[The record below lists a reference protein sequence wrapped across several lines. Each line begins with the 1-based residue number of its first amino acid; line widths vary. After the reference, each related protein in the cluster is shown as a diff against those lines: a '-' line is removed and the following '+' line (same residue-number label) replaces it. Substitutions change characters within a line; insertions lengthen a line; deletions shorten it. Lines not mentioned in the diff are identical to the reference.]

1 MSVSPP
7 DKFKSS
13 AAFWNALKRV
23 GLDPAAVLR
32 QSGLSLTFSAEDNK
46 VTTEQYFSVWRAM
59 AVLDPDPALGLKLA
73 AKAEPEHYHPAA
85 IAAFHARSYGDALA
99 RLARYKQLCAPEE
112 LRIRRVKDEV
122 WIDAVWLYASEG
134 EPPLA
139 VDLGFPAVLDHRLVA
154 VGVSPSTTPVTIYGW
169 ADGRSDVMPM
179 MPLDVQ
185 VWARAGR
192 ITMVDSHGQT
202 YRLTMLSKEE
212 SAGHRI
218 GEHWPLGE
226 SANRAKQVAKA
237 TAHDVGHALT
247 FPVWLAHTTHLS
259 GARNAAAGEFLRKL
273 AVASPGTV
281 VQRNQTFGT
290 PPTKPNHLRP
300 YDRRGLVGHEG
311 YPGEL

>member
-1 MSVSPP
+1 MDIESTTPNTGGQDQMS
-7 DKFKSS
+7 
-13 AAFWNALKRV
+13 
-23 GLDPAAVLR
+23 LDPVHPGTIHGAPAPSRMVQTASVDPTAKRTQVATLTDDTPADDTAADKPPEA
-32 QSGLSLTFSAEDNK
+32 AE
-46 VTTEQYFSVWRAM
+46 
-59 AVLDPDPALGLKLA
+59 LG
-73 AKAEPEHYHPAA
+73 Y
-85 IAAFHARSYGDALA
+85 
-99 RLARYKQLCAPEE
+99 
-112 LRIRRVKDEV
+112 
-122 WIDAVWLYASEG
+122 
-134 EPPLA
+134 
-139 VDLGFPAVLDHRLVA
+139 PAVHNHRLIA
-154 VGVSPSTTPVTIYGW
+154 VGVSSSATPVTIYGW